1 MVEYLYDCIRA
12 VPSQDIVINAYI
24 TDEQENIITEN
35 CKLVVYDKDANEMLF
50 MVEGVYLPE
59 SLNWEFT
66 IPAENT
72 MGLSGRY
79 WYYIIWN
86 ESPLCFKQPIYFV

>member
-24 TDEQENIITEN
+24 TDEQENIITQN

-72 MGLSGRY
+72 NGLSGRY
-79 WYYIIWN
+79 WYYIMQN

>member
-24 TDEQENIITEN
+24 TDEQENIITQN

-72 MGLSGRY
+72 NGLSGRY

>member
-24 TDEQENIITEN
+24 TDDQENIITQN
-35 CKLVVYDKDANEMLF
+35 CKLVVYDKDANKMLF

-72 MGLSGRY
+72 NGLSGRY
-79 WYYIIWN
+79 WYYIIQN

>member
-24 TDEQENIITEN
+24 TDDQENIITQN

-72 MGLSGRY
+72 NGLSGRY
-79 WYYIIWN
+79 WYYIIQN

>member
-35 CKLVVYDKDANEMLF
+35 CKLVIYDKDANEMLF

-72 MGLSGRY
+72 KDLSGRY
-79 WYYIIWN
+79 WYYITWN

>member
-35 CKLVVYDKDANEMLF
+35 CKLVVYNKDANEMLF

-72 MGLSGRY
+72 NGLSGRY
-79 WYYIIWN
+79 WYYVIWN

>member
-72 MGLSGRY
+72 NGLSGRY

>member
-24 TDEQENIITEN
+24 TDDQENIITQN

-72 MGLSGRY
+72 NGLSGRY